1 MNGGADDNES
11 FAGPGND
18 FIIAGQ
24 GADAAFGDGGDDLMA
39 QNAAIDR
46 NAGAA
51 GFDWAFHQYDTV
63 GANDDMEINNNLVGV
78 PIQVVV
84 NRDRWQETEGDS
96 GSKLDVKPGTHK
108 VKLRQA
114 SIMRV
119 LKRGGKFRI
128 EMTPGTNK
136 THLGTATV
144 RRTNVHHAPTGK

>member
-1 MNGGADDNES
+1 MGNLLRVHVFFVDNAGTLEQLDSAATRDVRPAKTKAGGPTVLVLGRATV
-11 FAGPGND
+11 PGT
-18 FIIAGQ
+18 I
-24 GADAAFGDGGDDLMA
+24 
-39 QNAAIDR
+39 NAAGIATR
-46 NAGAA
+46 GVSVTLTAPKTTTIVRIRVFRGTAKTAA
-51 GFDWAFHQYDTV
+51 ATV
-63 GANDDMEINNNLVGV
+63 FIN
-78 PIQVVV
+78 
-84 NRDRWQETEGDS
+84 
-96 GSKLDVKPGTHK
+96 VKPGTHK